1 MQVKFGKK
9 APTVQQMQ
17 GRDKDAAAWNTV
29 REWTGG
35 AARVTP
41 AIRATVARISEAK

>member
-9 APTVQQMQ
+9 APRVQDMQ
-17 GRDKDAAAWNTV
+17 GRDNEAAAWNTI

-35 AARVTP
+35 KAVVTAELR
-41 AIRATVARISEAK
+41 AIAKRLSK